1 MINPI
6 ERCISYEIME
16 NNVGF
21 KSYMATI
28 EVLPINGDG
37 QNGCKIE
44 WSFVADPIEGWRL
57 ELPFLPTLNI
67 MKDKRRLL
75 I

>member
-1 MINPI
+1 MTNPI

-21 KSYMATI
+21 KSYVATI

-37 QNGCKIE
+37 QNGYKIE
-44 WSFVADPIEGWRL
+44 WSFVADQIEGWRF
-57 ELPFLPTLNI
+57 ELLH
-67 MKDKRRLL
+67 
-75 I
+75 